1 MALSNDT
8 EDSFDTGSCKMFGP
22 GQVHGEFGPLF
33 HFGNVLLGIAFLMPQ
48 WLTTSQLALRG
59 LVTFAYLFLTIWSA
73 IKTCAAQYFLYNI
86 SILVISTIY
95 LVRLS
100 IKHFPVIIPKHLETI
115 YNKIFRPFHIS
126 KKVNPYSRY
135 LYCHIYF
142 RLESKDTFSY
152 SNASHLHV
160 RTFVP

>member
-33 HFGNVLLGIAFLMPQ
+33 HLGNVLLGIAFLMPQ

-95 LVRLS
+95 LIRLS

-126 KKVNPYSRY
+126 KKVNTVIYIDVVMFRY
-135 LYCHIYF
+135 
-142 RLESKDTFSY
+142 K
-152 SNASHLHV
+152 V
-160 RTFVP
+160 

>member
-1 MALSNDT
+1 MALSNDK

-135 LYCHIYF
+135 LYCHI
-142 RLESKDTFSY
+142 
-152 SNASHLHV
+152 
-160 RTFVP
+160 

>member
-59 LVTFAYLFLTIWSA
+59 LVTFAYFFLTIWSA

-95 LVRLS
+95 LIRLS

-126 KKVNPYSRY
+126 KKVNTVTYIDVVMFRY
-135 LYCHIYF
+135 
-142 RLESKDTFSY
+142 K
-152 SNASHLHV
+152 V
-160 RTFVP
+160 

>member
-33 HFGNVLLGIAFLMPQ
+33 HISNVLLGIAFLMPQ

-59 LVTFAYLFLTIWSA
+59 LVTFAYFFLTIWSA

-95 LVRLS
+95 LIRLS

-126 KKVNPYSRY
+126 KKVNTV
-135 LYCHIYF
+135 IYIDVVMF
-142 RLESKDTFSY
+142 I
-152 SNASHLHV
+152 
-160 RTFVP
+160 FV

>member
-33 HFGNVLLGIAFLMPQ
+33 HISNVLLGIAFLMPQ

-59 LVTFAYLFLTIWSA
+59 LVTFAYFFLTIWSA

-95 LVRLS
+95 LIRLS

-126 KKVNPYSRY
+126 KKVNTV
-135 LYCHIYF
+135 IYIDVVMF
-142 RLESKDTFSY
+142 K
-152 SNASHLHV
+152 
-160 RTFVP
+160 